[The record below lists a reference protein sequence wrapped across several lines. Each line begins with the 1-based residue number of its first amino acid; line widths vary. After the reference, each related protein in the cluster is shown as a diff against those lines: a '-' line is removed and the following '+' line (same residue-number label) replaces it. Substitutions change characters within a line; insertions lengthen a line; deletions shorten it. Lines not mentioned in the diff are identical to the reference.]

1 MSVDIPRPDR
11 HGHTPI
17 GVSRC
22 PGCLMFFEVLFRLQE
37 NIASIMSSGRQIIQL
52 CGETTKAYLIEDQ
65 YR

>member
-22 PGCLMFFEVLFRLQE
+22 PVGL
-37 NIASIMSSGRQIIQL
+37 AA
-52 CGETTKAYLIEDQ
+52 KK
-65 YR
+65 